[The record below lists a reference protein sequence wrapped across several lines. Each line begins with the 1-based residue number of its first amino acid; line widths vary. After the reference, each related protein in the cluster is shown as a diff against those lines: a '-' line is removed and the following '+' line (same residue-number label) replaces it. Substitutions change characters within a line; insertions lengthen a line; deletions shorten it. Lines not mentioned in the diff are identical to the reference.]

1 MRHKE
6 VAMPTSVKIL
16 KTEMVTH
23 NVRHYRVEK
32 PKNFHFGPGQA
43 TEVSIDKEGWRD
55 EKRPFTFT
63 SLQDE
68 PTLEFT
74 IKSYRDHPGVTNAL
88 WGCEAGDRLLLRDVW
103 GTIQYRGA
111 GTFIAGGAGVT
122 PFIAILRHLNH
133 RGGLEGNRLIVS
145 NRTERDIIMRDE
157 FEAMKGLE
165 TLWTITADP
174 KSKLLQERID
184 ADFLRR
190 HVGDF
195 SGRFYLCGPDAM
207 VADLRTTL
215 VELGADVDSVT
226 WEK

>member
-1 MRHKE
+1 
-6 VAMPTSVKIL
+6 MPSRVEIL

-43 TEVSIDKEGWRD
+43 TEVSLDKPGWAD

-63 SLQDE
+63 SLPGE

-88 WGCEAGDRLLLRDVW
+88 WGCEAGDHLLLRDVW
-103 GTIQYRGA
+103 GTIQYKGP

-122 PFIAILRHLNH
+122 PFIAILRNLNAK
-133 RGGLEGNRLIVS
+133 GGLKGNRLMVS
-145 NRTERDIIMRDE
+145 NRTEKDIILRDE
-157 FEAMKGLE
+157 FEAMDGLE
-165 TLWTITADP
+165 TLWTVTGDA

-184 ADFLRR
+184 ADFLRE
-190 HVGDF
+190 HVKDF
-195 SGRFYLCGPDAM
+195 TQNFYLCGPDAM
-207 VADLRTTL
+207 VADLRSAL
-215 VELGADVDSVT
+215 EELGADVSAVT
-226 WEK
+226 WEQ

>member
-1 MRHKE
+1 
-6 VAMPTSVKIL
+6 MPTRVEIL

-32 PKNFHFGPGQA
+32 PTNFHFGPGQA
-43 TEVSIDKEGWRD
+43 TEVSIDKPGWVD

-63 SLQDE
+63 SLPDE

-88 WGCEAGDRLLLRDVW
+88 WGCEAGDHLLLRDVW
-103 GTIQYRGA
+103 GTIQYRGV

-122 PFIAILRHLNH
+122 PFIAILRSLNAQ
-133 RGGLEGNRLIVS
+133 GGLKGNRLIVS
-145 NRTERDIIMRDE
+145 NRAEKDIILRDE
-157 FEAMKGLE
+157 LEAMDGLE
-165 TLWTITADP
+165 TLWTVTGDP

-184 ADFLRR
+184 TDFLKQHIADF
-190 HVGDF
+190 GQN
-195 SGRFYLCGPDAM
+195 FYLCGPDAM
-207 VADLRTTL
+207 VADLRASL
-215 VELGADVDSVT
+215 EDLGADVSSVT

>member
-1 MRHKE
+1 
-6 VAMPTSVKIL
+6 MPTRVQIL

-43 TEVSIDKEGWRD
+43 TEVSIDKPDWTD

-63 SLQDE
+63 SLVDE

-88 WGCEAGDRLLLRDVW
+88 WGCEAGDHLLLREVF
-103 GTIQYRGA
+103 GTIQYRGP

-122 PFIAILRHLNH
+122 PFIAILRHLNAK
-133 RGGLEGNRLIVS
+133 GGLAGNRLIVS
-145 NRTERDIIMRDE
+145 NRTEKDIILRDE
-157 FEAMKGLE
+157 FEAMEGLE
-165 TLWTITADP
+165 TLWTVTADP
-174 KSKLLQERID
+174 KSKLLQQRID
-184 ADFLRR
+184 AAFLRE
-190 HVGDF
+190 HLGTF
-195 SGRFYLCGPDAM
+195 KQHFYLCGPDAM
-207 VADLRTTL
+207 VADLRAAL
-215 VELGADVDSVT
+215 EELGADVSSVT

>member
-1 MRHKE
+1 
-6 VAMPTSVKIL
+6 MPTSVKIL
-16 KTEMVTH
+16 KTELVTH

-32 PKNFHFGPGQA
+32 PKDFQFGPGQA
-43 TEVSIDKEGWRD
+43 TEVSIDKDGWRD

-88 WGCEAGDRLLLRDVW
+88 WGLEAGDSLLLRDVW
-103 GTIQYRGA
+103 GTIQYKGV

-122 PFIAILRHLNH
+122 PFIAILRSLNAK
-133 RGGLEGNRLIVS
+133 GGLKGNRLIVS
-145 NRTERDIIMRDE
+145 NRTERDIILRDE
-157 FEAMKGLE
+157 FEAMDGLE
-165 TLWTITADP
+165 TLWTVTGDP

-184 ADFLRR
+184 VDFLK
-190 HVGDF
+190 HHITNF
-195 SGRFYLCGPDAM
+195 SQNFYLCGPDPM
-207 VADLRTTL
+207 VKDLREAL
-215 VELGADVDSVT
+215 QELGADVSSVT

>member
-1 MRHKE
+1 
-6 VAMPTSVKIL
+6 MPSRVRIL
-16 KTEMVTH
+16 QTEMVTH

-43 TEVSIDKEGWRD
+43 TEISIDKPGWAT

-68 PTLEFT
+68 QTLEFT

-88 WGCEAGDRLLLRDVW
+88 WGCEAGDYLLLREVF
-103 GTIQYRGA
+103 GTIQYRGP

-122 PFIAILRHLNH
+122 PFIAILRHLNAK
-133 RGGLEGNRLIVS
+133 GGLAGNRLIVS
-145 NRTERDIIMRDE
+145 NRSERDIILREE
-157 FEAMKGLE
+157 FEAMTGLE
-165 TLWTITADP
+165 TLWTVTADP

-184 ADFLRR
+184 GAFLKA
-190 HVGDF
+190 HIKDVAQH
-195 SGRFYLCGPDAM
+195 FYLCGPDAM
-207 VADLRTTL
+207 VADLRAALET
-215 VELGADVDSVT
+215 LGADVSSLT